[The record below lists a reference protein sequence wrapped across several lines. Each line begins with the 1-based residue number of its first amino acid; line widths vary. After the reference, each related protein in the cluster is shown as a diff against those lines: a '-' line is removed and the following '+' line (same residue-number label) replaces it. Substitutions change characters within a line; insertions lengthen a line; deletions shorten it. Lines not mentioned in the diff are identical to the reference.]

1 MKRMLLCAALLL
13 GISNANATLI
23 SANDAVYG
31 SGSLTQDTVTGLEW
45 LDLTI
50 SQGFSY
56 NNVINGTGNSFLANG
71 FVVATMTQ
79 VEALL
84 TNAGWNGADDS
95 ANSLGVTNHLAT
107 VTTLINLL
115 GTVGTNAFP
124 GELAFTEGLAL
135 IGSAANVANDGLGR
149 QFNTITQFGV
159 AGRIACTTVG
169 VNQFPNQTTNA
180 SSCRVAPGFAAE
192 YFGVYLV
199 RRTVSA
205 NVPEPSTWSLMIA
218 ALAGVWL
225 TQKRR
230 RSTIAR

>member
-1 MKRMLLCAALLL
+1 MKRIFLCAALLL
-13 GISNANATLI
+13 GVSNANASLI

-31 SGSLTQDTVTGLEW
+31 AGSLTQDSDTGLEW

-50 SQGFSY
+50 SRGLSY
-56 NNVINGTGNSFLANG
+56 NSVINGVGNSFLANG
-71 FVVATMTQ
+71 FAVATMGQ

-84 TNAGWNGADDS
+84 THAGWNGVDDS
-95 ANSLGVTNHLAT
+95 ALPLGVPGHLAT

-135 IGSAANVANDGLGR
+135 IGSTANVANDGLGR
-149 QFNTITQFGV
+149 QFSTITQSGE
-159 AGRIACTTVG
+159 AGRIACTTAG
-169 VNQFPNQTTNA
+169 TIQFPNQTVNA
-180 SSCRVAPGFAAE
+180 SSCRVAPGFAAD

-199 RRTVSA
+199 RRTVNT

-218 ALAGVWL
+218 ALVGVWL
-225 TQKRR
+225 MQKRR
-230 RSTIAR
+230 RSTISH

>member
-1 MKRMLLCAALLL
+1 MKRILICAALLI
-13 GISNANATLI
+13 GMSNANATLI

-31 SGSLTQDTVTGLEW
+31 AGSLTQDTVTGLEW

-56 NNVINGTGNSFLANG
+56 NNVINGVGNSFLANG
-71 FVVATMTQ
+71 FVVATLTQ

-84 TNAGWNGADDS
+84 TAADWNGVDDS
-95 ANSLGVTNHLAT
+95 ANNLGVTNHLAT

-115 GTVGTNAFP
+115 GTIGTNAFP
-124 GELAFTEGLAL
+124 GELAFTKGLAL
-135 IGSAANVANDGLGR
+135 IGSPGNVATDGLAR
-149 QFNTITQFGV
+149 QFNTITQFGE

-169 VNQFPNQTTNA
+169 ANLYPTQTTNA
-180 SSCRVAPGFAAE
+180 TSCRVAPGFAAN

-199 RRTVSA
+199 RRTVTT

-225 TQKRR
+225 IQRR
-230 RSTIAR
+230 RQSFGAR